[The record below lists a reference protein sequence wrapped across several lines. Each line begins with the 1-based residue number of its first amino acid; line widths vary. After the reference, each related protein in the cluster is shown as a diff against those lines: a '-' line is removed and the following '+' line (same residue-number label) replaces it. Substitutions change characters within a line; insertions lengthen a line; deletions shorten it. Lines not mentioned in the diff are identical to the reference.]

1 MSSVE
6 LQSFLR
12 ENLAQESKTQV
23 KNLFQKA
30 FQKKK

>member
-30 FQKKK
+30 